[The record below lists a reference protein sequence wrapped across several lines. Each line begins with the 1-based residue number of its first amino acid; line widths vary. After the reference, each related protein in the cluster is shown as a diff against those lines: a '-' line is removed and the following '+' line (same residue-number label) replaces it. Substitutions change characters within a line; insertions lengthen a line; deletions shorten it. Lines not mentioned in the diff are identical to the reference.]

1 MRDIEVI
8 VIGKHSCGES
18 RITCIDCGSII
29 CSKCLVQCPVGFRC
43 SACGNVKNPLTALTP
58 FIVAKSLIF
67 CGLAGFLGGWTL
79 PFIGVPFFACILA
92 YFLGIILG
100 RILAKLI
107 DYRMGRGV
115 GTTIVFG
122 VLIGM
127 SFSPYG
133 FLPFAMAETLSKAIF
148 QMSSHYG
155 ILDALTDIVASL
167 FVPVGFIVG
176 IMRPTVWGERF

>member
-1 MRDIEVI
+1 M
-8 VIGKHSCGES
+8 IGKHTCGDS
-18 RITCIDCGSII
+18 RITCIDCGSVI

-43 SACGNVKNPLTALTP
+43 APCGNVKNPLTSLTP
-58 FIVAKSLIF
+58 FLVAKTLAF
-67 CGLAGFLGGWTL
+67 CGVAGFVGGWIM
-79 PFIGVPFFACILA
+79 PFINVPFFTCILA

-100 RILAKLI
+100 RILARVI
-107 DYRMGRGV
+107 DYKMGRGV

-133 FLPFAMAETLSKAIF
+133 FLPVVMAEFLSKAFFAI
-148 QMSSHYG
+148 SPHYG
-155 ILDALTDIVASL
+155 ILDALVDIASGL
-167 FVPVGFIVG
+167 FVPVGFIIG

>member
-1 MRDIEVI
+1 M
-8 VIGKHSCGES
+8 
-18 RITCIDCGSII
+18 
-29 CSKCLVQCPVGFRC
+29 
-43 SACGNVKNPLTALTP
+43 
-58 FIVAKSLIF
+58 
-67 CGLAGFLGGWTL
+67 
-79 PFIGVPFFACILA
+79 PFIGVPFFTCILA

-133 FLPFAMAETLSKAIF
+133 FLPFAMAEALSKAIF
-148 QMSSHYG
+148 QMSSQYG
-155 ILDALTDIVASL
+155 ILDAFTDIVASL